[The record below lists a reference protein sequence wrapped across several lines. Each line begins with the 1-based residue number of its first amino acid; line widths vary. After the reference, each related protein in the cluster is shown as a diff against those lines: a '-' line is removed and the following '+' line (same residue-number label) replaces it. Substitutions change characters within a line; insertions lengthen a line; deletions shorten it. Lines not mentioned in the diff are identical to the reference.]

1 MSEPAALL
9 LQEST
14 WPEVEAYLARCPG
27 LLIPIGSTEQ
37 HGPMGLIGTDALCA
51 ELVARAAAERVG
63 ALVAPT
69 LAYAPAQFN
78 QAFPG
83 TVSIRAATQMA
94 LVTDIVR
101 SLHGQGFSHFFF
113 VNGHGAN
120 LAPVRAAFH
129 DLYDA
134 PGGDRRLRLKIA
146 SWWDYDAVNALR
158 AGFYAE
164 REGMHAT
171 PSEIAITQAA
181 HRRVDPPAGMGA
193 PEILDPGFLRDHAG
207 DQHPDA
213 ASHRARFP
221 DGRVGSDSAL
231 ADPDQGH
238 RLLAAAGAAVAEDF
252 NRFLEDD

>member
-1 MSEPAALL
+1 MSQDGALL
-9 LQEST
+9 LQQAT
-14 WPEVEAYLARCPG
+14 WPEVEAYLARCTG
-27 LLIPIGSTEQ
+27 LIVPIGSTEQ

-51 ELVARAAAERVG
+51 ETVARAAAETAA

-78 QAFPG
+78 LAFPG

-94 LVTDIVR
+94 LVEDVVR
-101 SLHGQGFSHFFF
+101 SLHRQGFTHFFF
-113 VNGHGAN
+113 LNGHGAN

-134 PGGDRRLRLKIA
+134 LGGDGRLRLRIK
-146 SWWDYDAVNALR
+146 SWWDYAAVNDLR
-158 AGFYAE
+158 AEYYAE

-171 PSEIAITQAA
+171 PSEIAITQAG
-181 HRRVDPPAGMGA
+181 HRQVAPPEGLGP
-193 PEILDPGFLRDHAG
+193 PEILDPAFLREHAG

-231 ADPDQGH
+231 AAPDQGR
-238 RLLAAAGAAVAEDF
+238 RLIAAAAGAVAEDF
-252 NRFLEDD
+252 RHFLEE